1 MKIAIIGAYGNGKS
15 TLSTALSAALGLPR
29 VHATPM
35 ALQQETTRISLED
48 CTDIELVQL
57 VARRLV
63 ERITAEAAA
72 TDGFVSDGSVLHEF
86 VYAATRLRYGL
97 HPQSSDVRP
106 RTDVPREAG
115 ILDRIATEAGTY
127 AAQTYTAFVHVPN
140 ERPLDDEP
148 APISEAF
155 RDLLDVRML
164 SVVEVLGIPV
174 IRVKGDQAQRLSLV
188 TEWLGVPRANGA

>member
-1 MKIAIIGAYGNGKS
+1 VGTDRECAIAIVGAYGNGKS
-15 TLSTALSAALGLPR
+15 SLSTALSAVLDLPR
-29 VHATPM
+29 VHATPW
-35 ALQQETTRISLED
+35 RCSRK
-48 CTDIELVQL
+48 
-57 VARRLV
+57 RRGFPS
-63 ERITAEAAA
+63 RTAPTSNSSSWSHA
-72 TDGFVSDGSVLHEF
+72 GS
-86 VYAATRLRYGL
+86 
-97 HPQSSDVRP
+97 SSGSPPRARP
-106 RTDVPREAG
+106 RTASSPTARCSTAE

-164 SVVEVLGIPV
+164 SVVEALGTPV

-188 TEWLGVPRANGA
+188 TQQLGVLQASGA